1 MGNFNHNDK
10 KNQTAAYMVAL
21 TKAAERMQEDVS
33 LWNNRA
39 ICFND
44 LYLLGMDLGME
55 DEAIDEALSERTM
68 AVYNAGRVA

>member
-1 MGNFNHNDK
+1 MENFNHNDK

-33 LWNNRA
+33 LWDSRA
-39 ICFND
+39 FSFND
-44 LYLLGMDLGME
+44 LYLLGMELGME